1 MEIAAIIFIL
11 VMLAIAYVAFR
22 ILKKTMKMA
31 MRAIVVLLIMV
42 IAVVG
47 GAALWSMDANTN
59 SDKSPTKTK
68 KSR

>member
-1 MEIAAIIFIL
+1 MEIAAIIFTL
-11 VMLAIAYVAFR
+11 VMLAIAYIAFR
-22 ILKKTMKMA
+22 VLKKTLKMA

-47 GAALWSMDANTN
+47 GAALWNMDGI
-59 SDKSPTKTK
+59 SDSVKRPAAK